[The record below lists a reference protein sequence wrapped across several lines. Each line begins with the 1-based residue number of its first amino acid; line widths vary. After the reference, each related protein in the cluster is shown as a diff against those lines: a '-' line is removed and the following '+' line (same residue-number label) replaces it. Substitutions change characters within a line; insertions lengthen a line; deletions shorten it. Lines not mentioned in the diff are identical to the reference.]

1 MPVGTADKVE
11 LAIAEQLKKINSN
24 GILYILEI
32 IEDNMDLKH
41 KQEFLKIIEKRL
53 IRLYSMKNF

>member
-1 MPVGTADKVE
+1 MS
-11 LAIAEQLKKINSN
+11 QLVATIKKINSN

-41 KQEFLKIIEKRL
+41 KQEFLKIIEKKL
-53 IRLYSMKNF
+53 ETLSSSDSEKLDNF